1 MNLYELYRN
10 IIHALHWA
18 YFKCIISK
26 ERERERERLGFKIP
40 CKNKSSFINYKTKIL
55 LK

>member
-26 ERERERERLGFKIP
+26 EREREKDWGLKFHVKI
-40 CKNKSSFINYKTKIL
+40 KAHL
-55 LK
+55 